1 MFDFLKRKRSW
12 GNLDAF
18 EGAETSS
25 GFRVTERGVLAI
37 PAVFAC
43 VRVLAESIASLPL
56 LVYQRA
62 ANGNRDRANDFSL
75 YDILHRRPNNLMTS
89 FELRELLVGHLCLRG
104 NAYCYIQRD
113 YGEVTALWPLH
124 PDRMTV
130 ENVKQGLIYTYQGD
144 ETEAKYDE
152 TEILHIRGLSSDGI
166 TGYSPLS
173 LCRDT
178 WGAAKATMEYGA
190 NFFRNDA
197 SPGGIL
203 RHPGK
208 IGQEGHDNLRK
219 AWEKGFKGRGNKH
232 RVAILEGGMEW
243 QAIGIT
249 PQDSQMIESQK
260 FSVVE
265 IARIFRV
272 PLNLL
277 QDLDRA
283 TYNNIVELNRAF
295 LTHSLRPW
303 LTRIEQAMEKS
314 LLTEQEKRVY
324 NIEHLTADL
333 LRADHKERYE
343 SYEIARRAGF
353 LSVNEIRKFENL
365 NSIGPD
371 GDSYEKTP
379 GSPETPVVAN

>member
-1 MFDFLKRKRSW
+1 
-12 GNLDAF
+12 
-18 EGAETSS
+18 
-25 GFRVTERGVLAI
+25 
-37 PAVFAC
+37 
-43 VRVLAESIASLPL
+43 
-56 LVYQRA
+56 
-62 ANGNRDRANDFSL
+62 
-75 YDILHRRPNNLMTS
+75 
-89 FELRELLVGHLCLRG
+89 
-104 NAYCYIQRD
+104 
-113 YGEVTALWPLH
+113 
-124 PDRMTV
+124 
-130 ENVKQGLIYTYQGD
+130 
-144 ETEAKYDE
+144 
-152 TEILHIRGLSSDGI
+152 
-166 TGYSPLS
+166 
-173 LCRDT
+173 
-178 WGAAKATMEYGA
+178 
-190 NFFRNDA
+190 
-197 SPGGIL
+197 
-203 RHPGK
+203 
-208 IGQEGHDNLRK
+208 
-219 AWEKGFKGRGNKH
+219 
-232 RVAILEGGMEW
+232 VAILEGGMEW